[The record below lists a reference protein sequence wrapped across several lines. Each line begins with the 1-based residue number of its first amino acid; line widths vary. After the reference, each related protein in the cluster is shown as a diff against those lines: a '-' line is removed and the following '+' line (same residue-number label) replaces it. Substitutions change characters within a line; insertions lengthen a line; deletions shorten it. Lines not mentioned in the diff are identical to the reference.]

1 MKVEVND
8 FSAGYGDT
16 EVLHHLTFTISKPG
30 IYVVLGKNG
39 AGKTTLF
46 RSLTGMLSPITGSIK
61 YNEETLDRST
71 VKVAYLGHKDALPIG
86 MKVKQ
91 IMDFY
96 GALEGASEKE
106 VKEAIEQYDLKD
118 FLGRTYQNLSQGQR
132 KRVALAKCLIGHK
145 DIYILD
151 EPTSNLDPRVSA
163 DIRDFMTSKS
173 DSDIILYS
181 SHNMFEATEI
191 GSQVIAINNGQL
203 VYFGDISGIGE
214 GNYRI
219 GIRGTGIESVA
230 TGFRKEGRFYIFD
243 LPSTSEAAELLS
255 SLTSKGARIF
265 EVKDMT
271 NPLER
276 FFDDSN

>member
-1 MKVEVND
+1 MKVEVNN
-8 FSAGYGDT
+8 FSAGYGGT
-16 EVLHHLTFTISKPG
+16 KVLHNITFTISKPG

-46 RSLTGMLSPITGSIK
+46 RSMTGMLPPATGTIK
-61 YNEETLDRST
+61 FNGETLNNSR
-71 VKVAYLGHKDALPIG
+71 VKIAYLGHKDALPIG

-91 IMDFY
+91 IMEFY
-96 GALEGASEKE
+96 GAVEGADENE
-106 VKEAIEQYDLKD
+106 VNNAIDQYNLTD

-163 DIRDFMTSKS
+163 DIREFMTSKS
-173 DSDIILYS
+173 NSNIILYS

-191 GSQVIAINNGQL
+191 GSQVIAINNGKL
-203 VYFGDISGIGE
+203 VYFGDISGVDG

-219 GIRGTGIESVA
+219 GIRGTGIESAV
-230 TGFRKEGRFYIFD
+230 TEFHKEGRFYIFD
-243 LPSTSEAAELLS
+243 LLSASEAAELIS
-255 SLTSKGARIF
+255 NLTSKGARIY

>member
-1 MKVEVND
+1 
-8 FSAGYGDT
+8 
-16 EVLHHLTFTISKPG
+16 
-30 IYVVLGKNG
+30 VVLGKNG

-46 RSLTGMLSPITGSIK
+46 RSMTGMLPPATGTIK
-61 YNEETLDRST
+61 FNGETLNNSR
-71 VKVAYLGHKDALPIG
+71 VKIAYLGHKDALPIG

-91 IMDFY
+91 IMEFY
-96 GALEGASEKE
+96 GAVEGADENE
-106 VKEAIEQYDLKD
+106 VNNAIDQYNLTD

-163 DIRDFMTSKS
+163 DIREFMTSKS
-173 DSDIILYS
+173 NSNIILYS

-191 GSQVIAINNGQL
+191 GSQVIAINNGKL
-203 VYFGDISGIGE
+203 VYFGDISGVDG

-219 GIRGTGIESVA
+219 GIRGTGIESAV
-230 TGFRKEGRFYIFD
+230 TEFHKEGRFYIFD
-243 LPSTSEAAELLS
+243 LLSASEAAELIS
-255 SLTSKGARIF
+255 NLTSKGARIY